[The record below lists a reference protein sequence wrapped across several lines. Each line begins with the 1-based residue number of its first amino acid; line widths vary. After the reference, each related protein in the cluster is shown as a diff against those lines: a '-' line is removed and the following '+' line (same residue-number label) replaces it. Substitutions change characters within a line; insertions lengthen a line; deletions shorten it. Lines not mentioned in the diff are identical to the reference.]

1 VIPLSIP
8 TAVKYAGGLLV
19 VVLGLRR
26 GVRTVPPWVWLL
38 AAVVVFSSLLGG
50 PASTPRF
57 RVPVEPLLSIA
68 AAGGWALLGGA
79 VWARREDAH
88 MLACEADG

>member
-1 VIPLSIP
+1 M
-8 TAVKYAGGLLV
+8 

-26 GVRTVPPWVWLL
+26 GVRTVPPGVWLL
-38 AAVVVFSSLLGG
+38 AAVVVVSSLLGG

-57 RVPVEPLLSIA
+57 RVPVEPLLSMA

-79 VWARREDAH
+79 IWARRDDASI
-88 MLACEADG
+88 LACEAGA